1 MTSGLRVSAVAGAYR
16 GRIAELLAA
25 TGAFS
30 DSEMAVA
37 LELFDESL
45 SAAAPAAGVEPDY
58 SFLGVFT
65 PERQLA
71 GFACWGPTPGTD
83 GTFDLYWLAVDP
95 ALAGTGA
102 GTLLLSEVEQR
113 LRAKDARMV
122 VAETSSRDDYEKTRW
137 FYAKRGYTEA
147 GRVADFY
154 AWSDDRIIYTK
165 RLQPAAAGVQRS
177 TQEHEGVNRA

>member
-1 MTSGLRVSAVAGAYR
+1 MTSGLRVFPVSAAHR

-37 LELFDESL
+37 LELFDEAM

-58 SFLGVFT
+58 NFLGVFT
-65 PERQLA
+65 PANELA
-71 GFACWGPTPGTD
+71 GFACWGPTPDTD

-95 ALAGTGA
+95 SLAGSGA
-102 GTLLLSEVEQR
+102 GTLLLSEIEQR
-113 LRAKDARMV
+113 LRSKDARMV
-122 VAETSSRDDYEKTRW
+122 VAETSSRGDYEAARG
-137 FYAKRGYTEA
+137 FYARRGFAES
-147 GRVADFY
+147 GRVRDFY
-154 AWSDDRIIYTK
+154 AAADDRIIYTK

-177 TQEHEGVNRA
+177 TQEHEGVNRV

>member
-1 MTSGLRVSAVAGAYR
+1 MNTELRIFPVAAAHR

-30 DSEMAVA
+30 EEEMAVA

-58 SFLGVFT
+58 NFLGVFT

-71 GFACWGPTPGTD
+71 GFACYGPTPDTD

-95 ALAGTGA
+95 ALAGNGA

-122 VAETSSRDDYEKTRW
+122 VAETSGRDDYEATRW
-137 FYAKRGYTEA
+137 FYARRGYTEA

-165 RLQPAAAGVQRS
+165 RLQPAAAGDQRR
-177 TQEHEGVNRA
+177 TQEHQGVNRA

>member
-1 MTSGLRVSAVAGAYR
+1 MTSELRVFPVAAAHR

-37 LELFDESL
+37 LELFDEAM
-45 SAAAPAAGVEPDY
+45 SASAPAAGVEPDY

-65 PERQLA
+65 PQNELA
-71 GFACWGPTPGTD
+71 GFACWGPTPDTD

-95 ALAGTGA
+95 SLAGTGA

-113 LRAKDARMV
+113 LRSKDARMV
-122 VAETSSRDDYEKTRW
+122 VAETSSRDDYEAARW
-137 FYAKRGYTEA
+137 FYARRGYTEA

-154 AWSDDRIIYTK
+154 AWSDDRIIFTK
-165 RLQPAAAGVQRS
+165 RLRPAAAGSARH
-177 TQEHEGVNRA
+177 TPEHQGVNR

>member
-1 MTSGLRVSAVAGAYR
+1 MNTELRVFPVATAHR
-16 GRIAELLAA
+16 GRIEELLRA

-30 DSEMAVA
+30 DSEVGVA
-37 LELFDESL
+37 LELFDEAMA
-45 SAAAPAAGVEPDY
+45 AAAPAAGVEPDY
-58 SFLGVFT
+58 NFVGVFT
-65 PERQLA
+65 PERELA
-71 GFACWGPTPGTD
+71 GFACYGPTPDTD

-95 ALAGTGA
+95 SLAGSGA

-122 VAETSSRDDYEKTRW
+122 VAETSSRDEYESARW
-137 FYAKRGYTEA
+137 FYARRGYTEA

-165 RLQPAAAGVQRS
+165 RLKPAPAGGQRH
-177 TQEHEGVNRA
+177 TQEHQGVNR

>member
-1 MTSGLRVSAVAGAYR
+1 LTTGLRVFPVAAAHR
-16 GRIAELLAA
+16 GRVAELLAA

-37 LELFDESL
+37 LELFDEAM

-65 PERQLA
+65 PASELA
-71 GFACWGPTPGTD
+71 GFACWGPTPDTD

-95 ALAGTGA
+95 ALAGSGA

-113 LRAKDARMV
+113 LRSKDARMV
-122 VAETSSRDDYEKTRW
+122 VAETSSRDDYEAARW
-137 FYAKRGYTEA
+137 FYARRGYTEA
-147 GRVADFY
+147 GRVAVFY
-154 AWSDDRIIYTK
+154 AWSDDRIIFTK
-165 RLQPAAAGVQRS
+165 RLQPAAAGEHRS
-177 TQEHEGVNRA
+177 TQEHQGVTRA